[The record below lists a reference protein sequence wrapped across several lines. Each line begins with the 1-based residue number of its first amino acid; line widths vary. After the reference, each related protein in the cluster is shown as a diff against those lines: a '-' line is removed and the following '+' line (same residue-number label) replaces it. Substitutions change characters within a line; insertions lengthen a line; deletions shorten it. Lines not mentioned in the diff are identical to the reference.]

1 MKTKIL
7 LLAGMC
13 LGLAACESMDLVRYP
28 DHKVIP
34 SHGTQPKQN
43 CAWLPMT
50 FTFWVIGKN
59 LLVRPNNGRITLP
72 IVRRTVIRE
81 VAEPYLMEP

>member
-13 LGLAACESMDLVRYP
+13 LGLLLVRVWTWYP

-34 SHGTQPKQN
+34 NHGTQPKQN
-43 CAWLPMT
+43 YDWLPMT
-50 FTFWVIGKN
+50 FTFWGIGKN
-59 LLVRPNNGRITLP
+59 LLVRPNSGRITLP